1 MGKDMERNRK
11 IKKNVLLIGFM
22 GAGKT
27 SVGRKLSWKL
37 RIPVEDTDKL
47 IEQKAGKS
55 ISEIFATEGEE
66 AFRRMETEELR
77 EICSR
82 PYSRILSVGGGTP
95 VREENRKL
103 LKKCGTVVYLRVK
116 PETVW
121 ERLKEDTTRPLLN
134 CEDPLAKIRELMA
147 ARKEAYE
154 SCADVIL
161 DVDEMNVDDC
171 ASSLAQWLEENA

>member
-1 MGKDMERNRK
+1 MERNRK

-66 AFRRMETEELR
+66 AFRRMENEVLR

-171 ASSLAQWLEENA
+171 ASSLAPWLEENA